1 MTCLHYLVLLL
12 ILFEQPVDQGH
23 GQLIIPPVNIVPSCG
38 AHPGVDEILQQIRS
52 NINDILNEFDIQVV
66 PECGYG
72 LWYRVAYLNM
82 TDPSQQCPGA
92 WREYNTSGVRA
103 CSYRRPVS
111 GSENCSATF
120 YSIDQQY
127 SKVCGRVIGYQV
139 GTPDGFL
146 QFHNVTNLSRGYID
160 GVSITYGEPRHH
172 IWNYVAGHSERN
184 SDHTVGNCPCSSN
197 RGSMSPSFVDNNY
210 YCESGNP
217 TDQTPLLM
225 VYSSDPL
232 WDGQQCEGTCC
243 SGTKSPP
250 WFSVQLPTHTTDRIE
265 VWICADEPTENED
278 VLIELLEIY
287 VQ

>member
-52 NINDILNEFDIQVV
+52 NISDILNEFDIQVV

-92 WREYNTSGVRA
+92 WMEYNTSGVRA

-127 SKVCGRVIGYQV
+127 SKVCGRVISYQV

-172 IWNYVAGHSERN
+172 IW
-184 SDHTVGNCPCSSN
+184 
-197 RGSMSPSFVDNNY
+197 SMSLVIVRGILITQWEIVHVLPIEDPCHHHLLTIITTVNLEIQLTRPLYSWSTQVIHSGMVSSVKVPAAVVPS
-210 YCESGNP
+210 
-217 TDQTPLLM
+217 LLHGS
-225 VYSSDPL
+225 VYSCPPTQLIGLRCGFVLMSPL
-232 WDGQQCEGTCC
+232 K
-243 SGTKSPP
+243 TKIS
-250 WFSVQLPTHTTDRIE
+250 
-265 VWICADEPTENED
+265 
-278 VLIELLEIY
+278 
-287 VQ
+287 